1 MNKQTI
7 HEIIEQEKQDLE
19 DAKRIVMNIE
29 KLESKDKPLVKKI
42 RDRYPQLLEFM
53 GMIDENEYED
63 LHDKLENYKSRIEL
77 LESNLE
83 FDLNHSNIA
92 EDIKRKRQ
100 VIKKLYEEYNTA
112 RTLYE
117 FKF

>member
-42 RDRYPQLLEFM
+42 RDRYPQ
-53 GMIDENEYED
+53 
-63 LHDKLENYKSRIEL
+63 
-77 LESNLE
+77 
-83 FDLNHSNIA
+83 
-92 EDIKRKRQ
+92 
-100 VIKKLYEEYNTA
+100 
-112 RTLYE
+112 
-117 FKF
+117 